1 MVPPAG
7 HTENEMII
15 QLAILLLIVVVLDLK
30 VKIIVEKR

>member
-7 HTENEMII
+7 RTENEMII
-15 QLAILLLIVVVLDLK
+15 QLALLLLIVVVLDLK

>member
-7 HTENEMII
+7 HKENEMIN
-15 QLAILLLIVVVLDLK
+15 QLALLLLIVVVLDLK